1 MIREIVKPNNN
12 NLVINIP
19 DEYIGQEIEYIVFPL
34 HKDIKENSNEDIDI
48 DSIAG
53 ILNKYADPS
62 KIELEDKAWELH
74 VMEKFAKRLFY

>member
-1 MIREIVKPNNN
+1 MIREIVKPKNS

-19 DEYIGQEIEYIVFPL
+19 DEYIGQEVEYIVFPL
-34 HKDIKENSNEDIDI
+34 HKNIKENPKEDIDI
-48 DSIAG
+48 DSIGG

-74 VMEKFAKRLFY
+74 VMEKFAKWLF

>member
-12 NLVINIP
+12 SLVINIP

-34 HKDIKENSNEDIDI
+34 HKDIKENSKEDKQDIDI
-48 DSIAG
+48 DSIGG

-74 VMEKFAKRLFY
+74 VMEKFAK

>member
-19 DEYIGQEIEYIVFPL
+19 DEYIGQEVEYIVFPL
-34 HKDIKENSNEDIDI
+34 QKNIKEDIDI
-48 DSIAG
+48 DSIGG

-74 VMEKFAKRLFY
+74 VMEKFAK

>member
-34 HKDIKENSNEDIDI
+34 HKNIKENPKENIDI
-48 DSIAG
+48 DSIGG

-62 KIELEDKAWELH
+62 KRELEDKAWELH
-74 VMEKFAKRLFY
+74 VMEKFAK

>member
-34 HKDIKENSNEDIDI
+34 HKNIKKNPKENIDI
-48 DSIAG
+48 DSIGG

-62 KIELEDKAWELH
+62 KRELEDKAWELH
-74 VMEKFAKRLFY
+74 VMEKFAK